1 MVGMGELSRN
11 LTAARKKRDAEVFR
25 SPAALAVWWV
35 WLLFAVAN
43 LIDLA
48 VQGRDHLSVV
58 AAATLLVITG
68 LVYVTALR
76 PKIVADDDGL
86 TIVNPFRDHRVG
98 WAAVTGYDAT
108 DLLRVRCAWPSA
120 AGAGD
125 MAGNEAA
132 GNEAAG
138 NEAANEAGEGKRAIY
153 SWAVHSSRRRAI
165 SDELRAQRQRARGSV
180 SARGGFGTRGP
191 FGGYGQPPAGNDVP
205 PPKPLGLDAGNV
217 IAALTAHADKA
228 RAEAP
233 EAAARPP
240 VSAWRWPAI
249 AAILIPVLVL
259 VIAVVALG
267 RWSAKGW
274 TGGI

>member
-1 MVGMGELSRN
+1 MGELSRN
-11 LTAARKKRDAEVFR
+11 LTAARKPRDAEVFR

-58 AAATLLVITG
+58 AAGSLLVITG
-68 LVYVTALR
+68 VVYVTALR
-76 PKIVADDDGL
+76 PKIVADGDGL

-98 WAAVTGYDAT
+98 WAAVAGYDAT
-108 DLLRVRCAWPSA
+108 DLLRVRCAWPLA
-120 AGAGD
+120 ASTGDLAASTGDLASSGASNR
-125 MAGNEAA
+125 AGT
-132 GNEAAG
+132 G
-138 NEAANEAGEGKRAIY
+138 AGEGKRAIY

-165 SDELRAQRQRARGSV
+165 SNELRAQRQRARGSV

-191 FGGYGQPPAGNDVP
+191 FGGYGQPPAENDVP
-205 PPKPLGLDAGNV
+205 PPKPLGLDADNV
-217 IAALTAHADKA
+217 IATLTAHADKA
-228 RAEAP
+228 RAETP

-240 VSAWRWPAI
+240 VSAWSWSAI

-259 VIAVVALG
+259 VIAIVV
-267 RWSAKGW
+267 
-274 TGGI
+274 